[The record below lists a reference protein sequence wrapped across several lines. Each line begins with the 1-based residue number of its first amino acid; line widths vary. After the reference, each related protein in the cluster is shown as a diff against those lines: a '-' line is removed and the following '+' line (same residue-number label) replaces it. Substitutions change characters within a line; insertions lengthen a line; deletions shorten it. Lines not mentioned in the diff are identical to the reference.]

1 METKMKN
8 IKPLFDWAKANGES
22 KIVDRILLILLPELL
37 KYNQKMTADMVENA
51 EELLVEESLY
61 ALVKQTAEN
70 IVGDHYE

>member
-1 METKMKN
+1 MKN

-22 KIVDRILLILLPELL
+22 KIVDRILLKLLPELL

-61 ALVKQTAEN
+61 ILVKQTAEN

>member
-1 METKMKN
+1 MKN

-22 KIVDRILLILLPELL
+22 KIVDRILLKLLPELL
-37 KYNQKMTADMVENA
+37 KYDQKMTADMVENA

-61 ALVKQTAEN
+61 ILVKQTAEN